1 MNIVERIVKVAVE
14 KIVEDI
20 NIISEDMELV
30 TDLNPIEQAGTNLR
44 NKPLMEKVLR
54 RQFVLSVFHKALK

>member
-30 TDLNPIEQAGTNLR
+30 TDLNPIEQARANLR